1 MSFEL
6 NGTGTNIMSQLI
18 KENLPKVSKASGLN
32 DSLSDSVTFKYR
44 SQVISMNLKKKR
56 SGIRSSN
63 VSSSSSNQNFLVKY
77 VSTIYT
83 IWTCVKWTYE
93 HSKMEVCVKLIKL
106 ISLAG
111 LGLQL
116 RNTLFRHP
124 KTKNKKT
131 KKPKK
136 MRLILKDWGQSS
148 CSEDIGHGSWF
159 AD

>member
-1 MSFEL
+1 M
-6 NGTGTNIMSQLI
+6 I
-18 KENLPKVSKASGLN
+18 LP
-32 DSLSDSVTFKYR
+32 DSVTFKYR

-56 SGIRSSN
+56 SGMRSSN
-63 VSSSSSNQNFLVKY
+63 VSSSSSNQKFLVKY

-116 RNTLFRHP
+116 RNALFRHP
-124 KTKNKKT
+124 KEKPNKMSLILIDWGQNEIKF
-131 KKPKK
+131 KINCSRSYKINWN
-136 MRLILKDWGQSS
+136 LILKWN
-148 CSEDIGHGSWF
+148 
-159 AD
+159 